1 MALFRQSGMI
11 STGGPPPVRRHIG
24 SAADH
29 VYNYRQLGQLFMMG
43 FDGTSVNPQIRAL
56 IEDHRVGSV
65 LLTAKNLKCAF
76 DIRTTDEDL
85 LTNVLYSC

>member
-1 MALFRQSGMI
+1 
-11 STGGPPPVRRHIG
+11 
-24 SAADH
+24 
-29 VYNYRQLGQLFMMG
+29 
-43 FDGTSVNPQIRAL
+43 L